1 MKNLKRRIW
10 SVLMTLAMV
19 VSVTAG
25 VTTAT
30 EITAQAAEQD
40 IVIL

>member
-30 EITAQAAEQD
+30 EITAGAGYCDSVHQ
-40 IVIL
+40 